1 MIRWN
6 NSVVHAFV
14 ASAIIACPLMAQKQ
28 DMAAAAANKCSIATD
43 KPDEVKTAM
52 TDLTIAQIGG
62 RPEDQRK
69 KLALAVTQLT
79 NNPSKYK
86 SNQAGRDYVLAQTL
100 VRWSSQFPE
109 STTVNKGAIGYMSE
123 KDQSVDLLATAD
135 TLLSSI
141 DKSNPDCTSETAS
154 VRSEAMR
161 PLAIHA
167 SALLNTDSLTQADA
181 VVKRLSMIDSKS
193 SISLYFQGMLAQR
206 HKDIAGAAQLY
217 DQGLKALSPDAVADS
232 NLKAA
237 LELGDAQMTLL
248 SSQSLTGEQKKTGM
262 LKAADLYKRFL
273 ADFPNS
279 PNASSAQSG
288 LAAALTSSGD
298 SSSVGQL
305 WNGMLAD
312 PSKYTDAQLFDAG
325 TQAFT
330 ANQLPVASK
339 LMDAAQA
346 VNPWLR
352 PGLYNAANVYWKA
365 GQWDKMLTTAK
376 RLTSIDPDNPDE
388 YQLLAL
394 AYQGKAKGNKDPK
407 IVRAY
412 NDSLNVAFAASEK
425 VPVKVAFETF
435 NGGGTAARTL
445 TGTVE
450 NLGAAAKNVT
460 LKVDFLDA
468 KGAVI
473 NSQTTTVSLAPKEKK
488 PFSVTGAGASIAA
501 YKYDP
506 IS

>member
-6 NSVVHAFV
+6 NSMVYALV
-14 ASAIIACPLMAQKQ
+14 ASAIVACPLMAQKQ
-28 DMAAAAANKCSIATD
+28 DKAAAAASKCTILTD

-52 TDLTIAQIGG
+52 TDLTVAQIGG

-69 KLALAVTQLT
+69 KLALAITALT
-79 NNPSKYK
+79 NSPSKYK
-86 SNQAGRDYVLAQTL
+86 SNVVGHDYVMAQTL
-100 VRWSSQFPE
+100 VRWSQQFPE
-109 STTVNKGAIGYMSE
+109 STTVNKGAIGYMSDKE
-123 KDQSVDLLATAD
+123 QSVDLLVTAD
-135 TLLSSI
+135 SLFAQI
-141 DKSNPDCTSETAS
+141 EKANPDCATETAYF
-154 VRSEAMR
+154 RNEAMR

-181 VVKRLSMIDSKS
+181 VVKRLSIIDPKS

-206 HKDIAGAAQLY
+206 HKDPAAAARAY
-217 DQGLKALSPDAVADS
+217 DEGLKALPSDAAADS

-248 SSQSLTGEQKKTGM
+248 SAQSLTGEQKKAGM
-262 LKAADLYKRFL
+262 LKAADLYKKFI

-298 SSSVGQL
+298 STSVGQL
-305 WNGMLAD
+305 WNGMLAN
-312 PSKYTDAQLFDAG
+312 PSKYTDAQLYDAG

-330 ANQLPVASK
+330 ANQLATASK

-365 GQWDKMLTTAK
+365 GQWDKMLATSK
-376 RLTSIDPDNPDE
+376 RLTTIDPDNPDE
-388 YQLLAL
+388 YQLVAL
-394 AYQGKAKGNKDPK
+394 AYQGLAKATKDSK
-407 IVRAY
+407 LVRAY

-425 VPVKVAFETF
+425 VPVRVSFEAL
-435 NGGGTAARTL
+435 NGGGTAQRTL

-450 NLGAAAKNVT
+450 NLSAAAKNVT
-460 LKVDFLDA
+460 LKFDFLDA
-468 KGAVI
+468 KGAVV
-473 NSQTTTVSLAPKEKK
+473 NSHTTTISLAPKEKK
-488 PFSVTGAGASIAA
+488 PFSVTGEGATIAA

-506 IS
+506 IT

>member
-6 NSVVHAFV
+6 NSLVHAFV
-14 ASAIIACPLMAQKQ
+14 ASAIVACPLMAQKQ
-28 DMAAAAANKCSIATD
+28 DKAAAATSKCSISTD

-52 TDLTIAQIGG
+52 TNLTIAQIGG

-86 SNQAGRDYVLAQTL
+86 SNQTGRDYVLAQTL
-100 VRWSSQFPE
+100 VRWSAQFPE
-109 STTVNKGAIGYMSE
+109 STTVNKGAIGFMTD

-141 DKSNPDCTSETAS
+141 DKSNPECTSETAS

-181 VVKRLSMIDSKS
+181 VVKRLSMIDAKS

-206 HKDIAGAAQLY
+206 HKDTAGAAQLY

-279 PNASSAQSG
+279 PNASNAQSG

-312 PSKYTDAQLFDAG
+312 PSKYTDAQLYDAG

-339 LMDAAQA
+339 LMDAAQS

-394 AYQGKAKGNKDPK
+394 AYQGKAKATKDPK
-407 IVRAY
+407 LVRAY

-425 VPVKVAFETF
+425 VPVKVTFETF

-460 LKVDFLDA
+460 LTVDFLDVY
-468 KGAVI
+468 GAVI

-488 PFSVTGAGASIAA
+488 PFSVTGAGASIIA
-501 YKYDP
+501 YKYHP
-506 IS
+506 IT